1 MDMLVL
7 LLFVGAVLA
16 GAELSRRA
24 AVGRRLERAL
34 DSMGSGPS
42 FPVVADGGAAPP
54 SNATRSTRARGRAGR
69 ERLMRPPVRR
79 LSAQFA
85 LVGALATVWGVG
97 GPALEPAG
105 AASQTGSPSCS
116 TAGMVVWLNT
126 QGNGTAGS
134 IYYDLEFTNLSGR
147 TCTLYGYP
155 GVSGVTLSGRQ
166 LGSAASR
173 NPAQP
178 RSTVSIADGAS
189 ALTPLQ
195 IVNVG
200 NFSQSVCGPTT
211 AAGLRVYP
219 PNQRASKIV
228 PFPFGAC
235 ARSGPIYLSVQVV
248 RPA

>member
-1 MDMLVL
+1 M
-7 LLFVGAVLA
+7 
-16 GAELSRRA
+16 SQ
-24 AVGRRLERAL
+24 
-34 DSMGSGPS
+34 
-42 FPVVADGGAAPP
+42 
-54 SNATRSTRARGRAGR
+54 
-69 ERLMRPPVRR
+69 PVRR
-79 LSAQFA
+79 PIAQFA
-85 LVGALATVWGVG
+85 LFAVLATMWGVG

-116 TAGMVVWLNT
+116 TAGLVVWLNT

-134 IYYDLEFTNLSGR
+134 TYYDLEFTNLSGR

-173 NPAQP
+173 NSAQP

-195 IVNVG
+195 IVDVG
-200 NFSQSVCGPTT
+200 NFSPNGCSQTT

-228 PFPFGAC
+228 PFPFKAC
-235 ARSGPIYLSVQVV
+235 SRSGPIYLSVEVV